1 VVIEA
6 GAVNVNGSWLQQ
18 LRYRSERH
26 PKEGTVTVIETQ
38 TKPRA
43 DDELAALEALWAA
56 PAAKTREPRTR
67 SLAGFRRPLGYAWGA
82 VLFSMFLAPA
92 PEQEMATPWYAWVLF
107 GAFALAVLGMYAV
120 FATSGMGLSFGASLV
135 AGALGL
141 AIGVGCLTTEHHA
154 GGWAAYEIG
163 AFSALTLA
171 SAAGLAAQRR
181 RR

>member
-1 VVIEA
+1 M
-6 GAVNVNGSWLQQ
+6 
-18 LRYRSERH
+18 
-26 PKEGTVTVIETQ
+26 TVIETQ

-43 DDELAALEALWAA
+43 DDELAALEALWEA
-56 PAAKTREPRTR
+56 PAEEPRAPRRR
-67 SLAGFRRPLGYAWGA
+67 SLDAFRRPLGYAWGV

-92 PEQEMATPWYAWVLF
+92 PEQEVVTPWYAWVLF
-107 GAFALAVLGMYAV
+107 GAFALAVLGMFAV

-141 AIGVGCLTTEHHA
+141 AIGVGCLATDHHA

-163 AFSALTLA
+163 AFAALMSA
-171 SAAGLAAQRR
+171 SAAGLIAQRR